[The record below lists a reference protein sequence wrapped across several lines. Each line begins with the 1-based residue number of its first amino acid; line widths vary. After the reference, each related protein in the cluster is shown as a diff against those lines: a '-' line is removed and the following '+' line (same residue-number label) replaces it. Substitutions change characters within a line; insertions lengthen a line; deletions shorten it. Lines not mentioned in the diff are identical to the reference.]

1 MTPFLNPSFLNYE
14 QEDEIDEQALLT
26 VAETPSRLSGH
37 PRRRNSGR
45 RKHLRSPK
53 GNARR
58 AMSQQMVELETGRA
72 GTAAQSSSSPT
83 GLGVLNCGNGKGKRK
98 KRGKGSEQA

>member
-1 MTPFLNPSFLNYE
+1 VTPFLNPSFLSHE
-14 QEDEIDEQALLT
+14 QEDEVDEQALLT
-26 VAETPSRLSGH
+26 VAATSSRSSSH

-58 AMSQQMVELETGRA
+58 AVSQEMVELETGRA

-83 GLGVLNCGNGKGKRK
+83 ELGVLDCGNGKGKRK